1 MTHSGERNQG
11 DPNCSTE
18 TKSVAN
24 LGPLLRRPTPP
35 EPHLPKKLRFYLN
48 AIFFLLPLIFTPQR
62 SKFICSSGRYTW
74 CSRTFATWVIFPK
87 SATGPSNSTE
97 LPTRRSLLREDKHY
111 ICIYIYRERVCIYT
125 LSLIFFFC
133 SFLIVLF
140 FPLVYFVTLHAK
152 ICT

>member
-1 MTHSGERNQG
+1 MFHGNEVSGEFRATAQ
-11 DPNCSTE
+11 
-18 TKSVAN
+18 KAH
-24 LGPLLRRPTPP
+24 TPGTP
-35 EPHLPKKLRFYLN
+35 SSKKTTILFKRY
-48 AIFFLLPLIFTPQR
+48 IFLLPLIFTPQR

-125 LSLIFFFC
+125 LSLIFFLFIFNC
-133 SFLIVLF
+133 AF
-140 FPLVYFVTLHAK
+140 FPSCLLRYLTR
-152 ICT
+152 